1 MRGGE
6 VVIYVTPNRQAQ
18 RKEIPVADIRTEMV
32 EFRSNGSTTPG
43 FLARPS
49 GDGPF
54 PGVIVIQEWWG
65 LNENIKDIA
74 QRFAAEGFAAF
85 APDLYHGRV
94 TREPDQAQKMMMQLD
109 MPLAAKELVKA
120 TEYLAGQKYID
131 GRGIGA
137 TGFCMGGGLAMT
149 LACKSPLI
157 KAVAPFYGFP
167 PDPIDMV
174 KSLNGPAFLIFAEN
188 DAWISPAV
196 RENLERALTR
206 HGKKFEAKVYRGT
219 HHGFFRD
226 VDNDHHDT
234 KASKDAW
241 ERTLKLFRDNL

>member
-1 MRGGE
+1 M
-6 VVIYVTPNRQAQ
+6 
-18 RKEIPVADIRTEMV
+18 ADIRTEMV

-43 FLARPS
+43 FLARPE

-74 QRFAAEGFAAF
+74 QRFAREGYAAF

-94 TREPDQAQKMMMQLD
+94 TREPDQAQKLMMALD

-120 TEYLAGQKYID
+120 TEYLAGQKYIA

-137 TGFCMGGGLAMT
+137 TGFCMGGGLAMR
-149 LACKSPLI
+149 LACESPLI
-157 KAVAPFYGFP
+157 GAVVPFYGFP
-167 PDPIDMV
+167 PEPIDIVQSMKAKALV
-174 KSLNGPAFLIFAEN
+174 IFAEN
-188 DAWISPAV
+188 DDWIGPPA
-196 RENLERALTR
+196 RDKLQQALSE
-206 HGKKFEAKVYRGT
+206 HNKDYEMKVYPGT

-226 VDNDHHDT
+226 VDNEQHDT
-234 KASKDAW
+234 EASKDAW
-241 ERTLKLFRDNL
+241 ERMLKLFAENL

>member
-1 MRGGE
+1 M
-6 VVIYVTPNRQAQ
+6 
-18 RKEIPVADIRTEMV
+18 ADIRTEMV

-43 FLARPS
+43 FLARPQ

-65 LNENIKDIA
+65 LNDNIKDIA
-74 QRFAAEGFAAF
+74 QRFANEGFAAF

-109 MPLAAKELVKA
+109 MPLAAKELVMA

-131 GRGIGA
+131 GRSIGA

-149 LACKSPLI
+149 LACKTPLV

-167 PDPIDMV
+167 PDPIDQV
-174 KSLNGPAFLIFAEN
+174 EAVAGPMLLIFAEN
-188 DAWISPAV
+188 DAWITADA
-196 RENLERALTR
+196 RNRLTEALTR
-206 HGKKFEAKVYRGT
+206 HGKQFEEKVYPGT

-226 VDNDHHDT
+226 VDNDQHHPS
-234 KASKDAW
+234 ASKDAW
-241 ERTLKLFRDNL
+241 ERVLKLFRDNL